1 MNVNYTFINEKF
13 SINPDVYFTV
23 DTTVINGHR
32 ICKLKSLKIYYHGE
46 SFIMKSGETV
56 HKYIIEQ
63 GLQSIF
69 SVELINYLN
78 QIINHENLYEIYY
91 DNLKLE
97 LLDQDLSVR
106 GAPDRDI
113 QQDLSSFI
121 LHDKT
126 NEINLFLIYAYK
138 NKYIFLNKNYI

>member
-1 MNVNYTFINEKF
+1 MNTNYNFTNERF

-32 ICKLKSLKIYYHGE
+32 ICKLKSLKVYYYGE
-46 SFIMKSGETV
+46 SFEMKSGETV

-78 QIINHENLYEIYY
+78 RYINHE
-91 DNLKLE
+91 D
-97 LLDQDLSVR
+97 
-106 GAPDRDI
+106 
-113 QQDLSSFI
+113 
-121 LHDKT
+121 
-126 NEINLFLIYAYK
+126 
-138 NKYIFLNKNYI
+138 

>member
-1 MNVNYTFINEKF
+1 MNVNYNFINEKF

-32 ICKLKSLKIYYHGE
+32 ICKLKSLKIYYHGDIFE
-46 SFIMKSGETV
+46 MKSEEQV
-56 HKYIIEQ
+56 YKYFIRQ

-78 QIINHENLYEIYY
+78 KIINHENLYEVYSPESIYE
-91 DNLKLE
+91 NF
-97 LLDQDLSVR
+97 DLNSSSTGPR
-106 GAPDRDI
+106 HRYN

-121 LHDKT
+121 IHDKS
-126 NEINLFLIYAYK
+126 N
-138 NKYIFLNKNYI
+138 IFF